1 MPVTTTHPQ
10 YDLSLYRWATVR
22 DATAGEEAI
31 KRRDLLPQSI
41 RSELQI
47 YNRNILLAR
56 RYLPEFDPPDNV
68 RYAKYVERAYFLG
81 VTGRTRDALVGM
93 IFRKPPTYTLPP
105 RVEALLENINGAG
118 QSLDQFCKV
127 VSSDVL
133 ALGRAGILTDYP
145 ASDINLDAEAQ
156 QQMNLRPSLCYYTPE
171 SIINWRQM
179 SDYGYT
185 KLSLVVLREERDA
198 AEDEYGHQTEEV
210 FRVLR
215 LEEGVYTQALYNSKG
230 EQLQY
235 FVPRMAGSV
244 PFDHIPFHF
253 VGAQNNSPSIDESP
267 LYDLAVVNIA
277 HYRNT
282 ADLEEAGFIVGQPT
296 LHVDA
301 GDTTPEFWAQENPA
315 GITIGSRRGIVTQGG
330 KVELVQAEERN
341 LLVKLKESKEEE
353 MVKIGARL
361 VQRGGAGE
369 TAEAARI
376 NASAEASTLDML
388 VGNVSEAIEAA
399 LEDVCLFLGEDPE
412 IVEYMLNRD
421 FWETSIDTQ
430 TAMAIIQFGDAGIIA
445 RSDQRHMIRQGRIQI
460 ADGRTNDEID
470 DEISTQGL

>member
-1 MPVTTTHPQ
+1 
-10 YDLSLYRWATVR
+10 
-22 DATAGEEAI
+22 
-31 KRRDLLPQSI
+31 
-41 RSELQI
+41 
-47 YNRNILLAR
+47 
-56 RYLPEFDPPDNV
+56 
-68 RYAKYVERAYFLG
+68 
-81 VTGRTRDALVGM
+81 
-93 IFRKPPTYTLPP
+93 
-105 RVEALLENINGAG
+105 
-118 QSLDQFCKV
+118 
-127 VSSDVL
+127 
-133 ALGRAGILTDYP
+133 
-145 ASDINLDAEAQ
+145 
-156 QQMNLRPSLCYYTPE
+156 
-171 SIINWRQM
+171 
-179 SDYGYT
+179 
-185 KLSLVVLREERDA
+185 
-198 AEDEYGHQTEEV
+198 
-210 FRVLR
+210 
-215 LEEGVYTQALYNSKG
+215 
-230 EQLQY
+230 
-235 FVPRMAGSV
+235 
-244 PFDHIPFHF
+244 
-253 VGAQNNSPSIDESP
+253 
-267 LYDLAVVNIA
+267 
-277 HYRNT
+277 
-282 ADLEEAGFIVGQPT
+282 